1 MSIADK
7 LSALSAVKA
16 ALRAAIEGK
25 GVSVG
30 ATPLT
35 GWPGLISS
43 IPAGG
48 GDVPM
53 GMIDGTATTLDLSA
67 WPDTDGVRAN
77 VFNGCSKL
85 TSLTLPAGMTG
96 GIGISAF
103 NGCSKLTSITLPA
116 GMTGSIGNSA
126 FNGCSALTSLTLPAG
141 VTGNVGRSA
150 FASCSKLTSLTLP
163 AGVTGGIGNSA
174 FAYCYGLT
182 SLTLPAGVTDIAS
195 QAFYGVPLSK
205 LVIQRTAGVVTLSNT
220 NVFGNSGIT
229 ATTGDI
235 YVPDALVDTYK
246 TATNW
251 STFADRIQPLSAY
264 TP

>member
-141 VTGNVGRSA
+141 VTG
-150 FASCSKLTSLTLP
+150 
-163 AGVTGGIGNSA
+163 GIGNSA